1 MESIRLIEKETIPF
15 LSFKKNEVIE
25 NREAQRRRKINL
37 ERAMALGNISKRKVN
52 IFFELKKGERSV
64 VETTVWAVGQEYV
77 TLKAGALIPIH
88 SITKVKF

>member
-25 NREAQRRRKINL
+25 NEAAQLKRKKNL
-37 ERAMALGNISKRKVN
+37 ERAMALGNMSKRKVN
-52 IFFELKKGERSV
+52 IFFELKKGERNV
-64 VETTVWAVGQEYV
+64 VETTVWAVGKEYV

-88 SITKVKF
+88 SITRVKF

>member
-1 MESIRLIEKETIPF
+1 MESIRQIEKETIPF
-15 LSFKKNEVIE
+15 LSFKKNEVIK
-25 NREAQRRRKINL
+25 NEAAQLKRKTNL

-52 IFFELKKGERSV
+52 IFFELKKGERNV

-77 TLKAGALIPIH
+77 TLKAGTLIPIR